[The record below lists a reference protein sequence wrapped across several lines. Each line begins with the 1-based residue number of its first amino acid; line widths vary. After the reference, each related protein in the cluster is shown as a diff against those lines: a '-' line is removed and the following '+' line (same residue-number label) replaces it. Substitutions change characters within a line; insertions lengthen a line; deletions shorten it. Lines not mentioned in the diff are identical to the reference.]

1 MEVCGAGN
9 EGKTGIEDRDRGK
22 DEEED
27 KARVEDKTEVK
38 VSVQH
43 SKRGTRSV
51 KKFEVVELA
60 VQQIPGKVALT
71 SDMWMASN
79 SDSFLGPTIH
89 YIDSSWKLKNLLD
102 IIPIKVH
109 YTGVNMASAI

>member
-1 MEVCGAGN
+1 MKKLNEIRAGN

-51 KKFEVVELA
+51 NHQTLATKYNVPEDVILNLVA
-60 VQQIPGKVALT
+60 VQIIKQIR
-71 SDMWMASN
+71 DN
-79 SDSFLGPTIH
+79 Q
-89 YIDSSWKLKNLLD
+89 
-102 IIPIKVH
+102 
-109 YTGVNMASAI
+109 